1 MFNCKMLQF
10 TVYICYLSIYLIVPF
25 TIIDDN
31 KKILIFCINTFAF
44 IKVIYNFNFL
54 IPHTILNNLSRHTGC
69 YCAGWYIVCST
80 APAAMIAP
88 SSIAILRSY
97 LPLLYLQLQ
106 QPPCFL
112 KFLAAVF
119 FDCRFSFDNIH
130 LNYYFKSTAD

>member
-25 TIIDDN
+25 TIIDYN

-54 IPHTILNNLSRHTGC
+54 IPHTILNNLSRPPAATAQDGTSF
-69 YCAGWYIVCST
+69 VTT

-88 SSIAILRSY
+88 SSIATPSKIIAVV
-97 LPLLYLQLQ
+97 
-106 QPPCFL
+106 
-112 KFLAAVF
+112 LAVAVF
-119 FDCRFSFDNIH
+119 AAATAALFS
-130 LNYYFKSTAD
+130 

>member
-88 SSIAILRSY
+88 SPIVTREPIHTL
-97 LPLLYLQLQ
+97 LPI
-106 QPPCFL
+106 CIGFGI
-112 KFLAAVF
+112 VF
-119 FDCRFSFDNIH
+119 ALCAGFYS
-130 LNYYFKSTAD
+130 

>member
-1 MFNCKMLQF
+1 MLQF
-10 TVYICYLSIYLIVPF
+10 TVYICYLSIYLIMPF
-25 TIIDDN
+25 TIIYYN

-54 IPHTILNNLSRHTGC
+54 IPRTILNNLSRHTGC
-69 YCAGWYIVCST
+69 YCAGWYIVCY
-80 APAAMIAP
+80 
-88 SSIAILRSY
+88 Y

-112 KFLAAVF
+112 KFLAAVL
-119 FDCRFSFDNIH
+119 FDCRFSFDKIH